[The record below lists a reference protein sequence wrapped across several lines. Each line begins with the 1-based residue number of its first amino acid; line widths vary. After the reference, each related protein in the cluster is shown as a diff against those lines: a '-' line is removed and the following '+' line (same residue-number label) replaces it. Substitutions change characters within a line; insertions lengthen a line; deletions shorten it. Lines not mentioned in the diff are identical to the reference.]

1 MCRKNEKTS
10 ARRKRQNSNK
20 KVKKPGASFGEQP
33 TSYQVTGLGLG
44 SLQKSLLLMSKL
56 NEIKAGE
63 TNPDKSHG
71 HGVTC
76 NEQARLIHDFAN
88 LGALV
93 CLLILTLQNF
103 YWTAY

>member
-1 MCRKNEKTS
+1 
-10 ARRKRQNSNK
+10 
-20 KVKKPGASFGEQP
+20 
-33 TSYQVTGLGLG
+33 
-44 SLQKSLLLMSKL
+44 MSKL